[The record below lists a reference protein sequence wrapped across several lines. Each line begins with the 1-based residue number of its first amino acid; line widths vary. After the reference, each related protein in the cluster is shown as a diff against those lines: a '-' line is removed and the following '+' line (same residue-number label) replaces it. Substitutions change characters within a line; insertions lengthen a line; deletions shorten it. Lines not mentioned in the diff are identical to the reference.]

1 MSPFRITFTDE
12 RLASPEAYAQAVE
25 DLRRNAQVNARHPQ
39 VQRCAPHGRKLA
51 VVGGGPLVRHD
62 LEELRAWD
70 GDVWGINFTAG
81 WLNANGVKA
90 ALFTVDPV
98 PFLTEA
104 PEAILATVCA
114 PSLFEHFKGRVRGFN
129 LAVTDPENGLHSG
142 AFSST
147 SAPAVSLKL
156 GYIDVS
162 FFGCEG
168 SFETQDHVD
177 RHEGRPDQLI
187 VRAGGRDYVTCPP
200 YLTQCDELRKLFV
213 FDNVYH
219 NRSGGL
225 LKAMIEHPDTWEI
238 VAVSASLKQHLES
251 VNGACGL
258 YEKPYAPLAA

>member
-1 MSPFRITFTDE
+1 VSPFRLTFTDE
-12 RLASPEAYAQAVE
+12 RLTSPEVYAAAVE
-25 DLRRNAQVNARHPQ
+25 GLRRNAAANARHPQ
-39 VQRCAPHGRKLA
+39 VARCMPHTRKLA

-90 ALFTVDPV
+90 TLFTVDPV
-98 PFLTEA
+98 PFVTDA
-104 PEAILATVCA
+104 PDAILATVCS
-114 PSLFEHFKGRVRGFN
+114 PSLFEHFEGRVRGFN
-129 LAVTDPENGLHSG
+129 LAITDPDCGLYNG

-156 GYIDVS
+156 GYVDVS

-168 SFETQDHVD
+168 SFENQDHID
-177 RHEGRPDQLI
+177 RHEDRPDKLI
-187 VRAGGRDYVTCPP
+187 VRAGGRDYITCPP
-200 YLTQCDELRKLFV
+200 YLIQCDELRKLFV

-225 LKAMIEHPDTWEI
+225 LSAMIENPDTWE
-238 VAVSASLKQHLES
+238 VVGVSASLKQHLES
-251 VNGACGL
+251 VHGAQGL
-258 YEKPYAPLAA
+258 YEHPYVPAAA